1 MMNRPEGSVW
11 PALLTRPVAVVDRQ
25 EYDVLIADREL
36 LSTAFVRQR
45 IWTILAIFTL
55 VITAAFVG
63 FVGGFWVGQHINDE
77 SFKAACSR
85 VVDEAL
91 RNATPQRGRVMQIED
106 LATSPVQ
113 QISQ

>member
-11 PALLTRPVAVVDRQ
+11 PALLTKPVAVVDRQ
-25 EYDVLIADREL
+25 EYDVLIADRER
-36 LSTAFVRQR
+36 LSTAFVRQK

-55 VITAAFVG
+55 VITATLLG
-63 FVGGFWVGQHINDE
+63 FIGGFWVGQHANGE

-91 RNATPQRGRVMQIED
+91 RNARPERGRVMQFED
-106 LATSPVQ
+106 GAAFPVQ
-113 QISQ
+113 EISQ